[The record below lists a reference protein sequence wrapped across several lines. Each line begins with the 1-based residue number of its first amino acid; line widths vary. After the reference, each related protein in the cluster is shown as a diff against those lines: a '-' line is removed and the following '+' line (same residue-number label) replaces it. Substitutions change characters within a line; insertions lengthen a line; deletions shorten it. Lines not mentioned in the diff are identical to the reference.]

1 MDVHCP
7 TTTFRRSPPFTLS
20 SASVVV
26 CRSEGIPPDQQR
38 LIFAGKQLEDGRTL
52 SDYNIQK
59 ESTLHLVLR
68 LRGGMQIFVKTLTG
82 KTITLEVESSD
93 TIDNRLIF
101 AGKQLEDGRTLSD
114 YNIQKESTLH
124 LVLRLRGGMQIFVKT
139 LTGKTIT
146 LEVESSDTIDNVK
159 SKIQD
164 KEGIPPDQQRLIF
177 AGKQLEDGRT
187 LSDYNIQKESTL
199 HLVLR
204 LRGGQRLSSL
214 HSRDRFIP
222 PFTHA
227 PMPSYFYHLK
237 FELYTSPRPN
247 EPLSLAALAGSS
259 DDFWLPPGSANV
271 FDENFPSH
279 PRSDRQPT
287 QTIPIRDDRPQ
298 LARRSSGPA
307 SSSSPVDAGLSAA
320 GNKVERPAGRP
331 SERHLLERTTSY
343 PPPTADAGLK
353 PETAVQDW
361 RFGRVSLLTVDLA
374 MAAGPAPELGPTGSG
389 AATKA
394 ELLPVVT
401 KNTEVGWGVVHFYRE
416 GEETPSLSATG
427 AEQEAIDGAQECT
440 TMCIPA
446 VPFYMSPADLVV
458 FLGEE
463 WTKDISH
470 CRMVMT
476 SRMNRYMVLLQFRDA
491 ARARAWRRAF
501 DGKIFNRMDRMD
513 ETSGLMTIP
522 CSHVFHCAAQDEDE
536 ATTSPETQ
544 PFGSSVSN
552 LCAVCD
558 STDDL
563 WICLICGHVGCG
575 RYKGAHAKA
584 HWKDTAH
591 NFALEL
597 ETQHV
602 WDYAGDMWVH
612 RLIRDKGDGKV
623 VELPN
628 RSGPSGQEQH
638 QQLPNEDV
646 VPRSK
651 LDNIGFEYS
660 HLISSQLESQRAYF
674 EGLMNKAVDK
684 ASMATAAAESSAAQS
699 TKAMERL
706 GELEAKY
713 STLTKQ
719 TIPQL
724 ERDLERERTKANKS
738 QELARSLGK
747 TVQEEKQINEGLM
760 KRIEHLNTE
769 SETTRNQLEALRTEN
784 AELKE
789 MNRDLSMFIS
799 GQEKLKEMESEGHLD
814 EGEVQGGTAS
824 VPDKKGKRRAKR

>member
-1 MDVHCP
+1 
-7 TTTFRRSPPFTLS
+7 
-20 SASVVV
+20 
-26 CRSEGIPPDQQR
+26 
-38 LIFAGKQLEDGRTL
+38 
-52 SDYNIQK
+52 
-59 ESTLHLVLR
+59 
-68 LRGGMQIFVKTLTG
+68 
-82 KTITLEVESSD
+82 
-93 TIDNRLIF
+93 
-101 AGKQLEDGRTLSD
+101 
-114 YNIQKESTLH
+114 
-124 LVLRLRGGMQIFVKT
+124 
-139 LTGKTIT
+139 
-146 LEVESSDTIDNVK
+146 
-159 SKIQD
+159 
-164 KEGIPPDQQRLIF
+164 
-177 AGKQLEDGRT
+177 
-187 LSDYNIQKESTL
+187 
-199 HLVLR
+199 
-204 LRGGQRLSSL
+204 
-214 HSRDRFIP
+214 
-222 PFTHA
+222 
-227 PMPSYFYHLK
+227 
-237 FELYTSPRPN
+237 
-247 EPLSLAALAGSS
+247 
-259 DDFWLPPGSANV
+259 
-271 FDENFPSH
+271 
-279 PRSDRQPT
+279 
-287 QTIPIRDDRPQ
+287 
-298 LARRSSGPA
+298 
-307 SSSSPVDAGLSAA
+307 
-320 GNKVERPAGRP
+320 
-331 SERHLLERTTSY
+331 
-343 PPPTADAGLK
+343 
-353 PETAVQDW
+353 
-361 RFGRVSLLTVDLA
+361 
-374 MAAGPAPELGPTGSG
+374 MAAGPAPELGPAGSG

-416 GEETPSLSATG
+416 GEETPSLSG
-427 AEQEAIDGAQECT
+427 AGAAQEAIDDAEECT

-463 WTKDISH
+463 WTKYISH

-501 DGKIFNRMDRMD
+501 DGKIFNRMDNWRGQGCPVCRF
-513 ETSGLMTIP
+513 TG
-522 CSHVFHCAAQDEDE
+522 AAQDEDE
-536 ATTSPETQ
+536 AAASPETQ

-684 ASMATAAAESSAAQS
+684 ASMATAAAENSAAQS

-713 STLTKQ
+713 SALTKH

-769 SETTRNQLEALRTEN
+769 GETTRKQLEALRTEN
-784 AELKE
+784 TELKE

-799 GQEKLKEMESEGHLD
+799 GQEKLKEMESGGQLS

-824 VPDKKGKRRAKR
+824 VSDRKGKRRAKR